1 MKNNNSYINS
11 DNGNVSWNGE
21 LSIQKGDH
29 SNMPYRTDAYLPGDE
44 RGHINASSLGGTN
57 STDNVVAQMQNSTT
71 VLIIPWSRGSVQHF
85 RTEHPLILQKQPLLI
100 RNQETDR
107 MFFWFQIM

>member
-1 MKNNNSYINS
+1 MKNNNSYINP

-44 RGHINASSLGGTN
+44 RGHINASSLGGN
-57 STDNVVAQMQNSTT
+57 SKDNVVAQNAELNHGAYYSMEQ
-71 VLIIPWSRGSVQHF
+71 GSVQHF
-85 RTEHPLILQKQPLLI
+85 RTEHPLILPKQPLLI
-100 RNQETDR
+100 RNPETDR
-107 MFFWFQIM
+107 MFFLFQIM

>member
-29 SNMPYRTDAYLPGDE
+29 SNISSFLFYILDNTTESFLAVYLF
-44 RGHINASSLGGTN
+44 
-57 STDNVVAQMQNSTT
+57 V
-71 VLIIPWSRGSVQHF
+71 F
-85 RTEHPLILQKQPLLI
+85 
-100 RNQETDR
+100 
-107 MFFWFQIM
+107 

>member
-44 RGHINASSLGGTN
+44 RGHINASS
-57 STDNVVAQMQNSTT
+57 
-71 VLIIPWSRGSVQHF
+71 
-85 RTEHPLILQKQPLLI
+85 
-100 RNQETDR
+100 
-107 MFFWFQIM
+107 